1 MKKLYY
7 NGTILTME
15 EKNPTAAAIAVEGDR
30 ILAVYSELP
39 KDWQGE
45 KIDLQGNTLLPGF
58 LDGHS
63 HFIGFANSLSQCD
76 LSAAKDF
83 DDIVSIMQEF
93 IRKRKIPK
101 GQWVI
106 GVNYDQ
112 NFLKEKAHP
121 DCHVLDL
128 IATDYPVMIIHISS
142 HMGVVNSCGLQKK
155 GLDDSVQS
163 PKGGRFGRFADT
175 GRLNGYMEEN
185 AFIEFQKS
193 ISSFDLETLKK
204 NVAEAQMI
212 YAKYGITTIQD
223 GMMPDTLYPLLKM
236 LADEHLLKIDVVGY
250 LDLAHCREIYQ
261 KHTEEHSYHN
271 HFRLGGYKIFL
282 DGSPQGKTAWM
293 KEPYAGTSDC
303 GYPVHSDAELYQL
316 IEQALED
323 HAQLLAHCNGDAA
336 AEQYVTQFEQVVRE
350 HSVTDTCRPVMIH
363 AQLVQKKELQRME
376 ELSMIPSFFV
386 AHTYYWGDIH
396 LANFGEP
403 RGCRISPVHDALACN
418 LRYTFHQDSP
428 VLPPDVMK
436 TISCAV
442 NRITRNGIP
451 LDQNQAVSVMD
462 ALKAV
467 TLNAAYQY
475 GEEQDKG
482 SLASGKKAN
491 LVILNQNPL
500 DVPKRGLE
508 QIQVLA
514 TIVDGAVLYQA
525 EEASGLTF

>member
-7 NGTILTME
+7 NGTILTMD
-15 EKNPTAAAIAVEGDR
+15 EKNPMAAAIAVEADR
-30 ILAVYSELP
+30 ILAVYTEPP

-58 LDGHS
+58 IDGHS

-83 DDIVSIMQEF
+83 DDIVSTMQEF

-128 IATDYPVMIIHISS
+128 IGSDHPVMIIHISN
-142 HMGVVNSCGLQKK
+142 HMGVVNSYGLQKK
-155 GLDDSVQS
+155 GLDDSVQP
-163 PKGGRFGRFADT
+163 PKGGRFGRFEDT

-193 ISSFDLETLKK
+193 ISSFDMEVLKK
-204 NVAEAQMI
+204 NVVEAQRI
-212 YAKYGITTIQD
+212 YAQYGITTIQD
-223 GMMPDTLYPLLKM
+223 GMISDTLYPLLKM
-236 LADEHLLKIDVVGY
+236 LSNEQLLKIDVVGY

-261 KHTEEHSYHN
+261 NHAEEHSYHN

-293 KEPYAGTSDC
+293 KEPYTGTTDC
-303 GYPVHSDAELYQL
+303 
-316 IEQALED
+316 
-323 HAQLLAHCNGDAA
+323 AA
-336 AEQYVTQFEQVVRE
+336 DQFVTQFEKVVCD

-363 AQLVQKKELQRME
+363 AQLVQKKELQRMKN
-376 ELSMIPSFFV
+376 LSMIPSFFV

-396 LANFGEP
+396 LANFGEQ
-403 RGCRISPVHDALACN
+403 RGCRISPVHDALECN
-418 LRYTFHQDSP
+418 LHYTFHQDSP

-442 NRITRNGIP
+442 NRVTRNGIP

-482 SLASGKKAN
+482 SLAQGKKAN
-491 LVILNQNPL
+491 FVILEHNPL
-500 DVPKRGLE
+500 DVPKHDLE
-508 QIQVLA
+508 HIRVLA
-514 TIVDGAVLYQA
+514 TIVDGTVVYQA
-525 EEASGLTF
+525 GN